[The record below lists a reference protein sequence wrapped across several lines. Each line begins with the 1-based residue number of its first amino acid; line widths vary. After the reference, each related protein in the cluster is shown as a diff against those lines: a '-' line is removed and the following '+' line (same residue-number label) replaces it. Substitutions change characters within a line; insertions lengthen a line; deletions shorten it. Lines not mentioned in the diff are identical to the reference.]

1 MSAVELLGM
10 AQMLGI
16 IAVLTVLMQLV
27 WFRYRQRS
35 LLTERVRQR
44 LQQRTE
50 IGSESGQVRVV
61 AGPLERLLLR
71 ADIRLSRVQLSLLG
85 IVIFLIVVLVMA
97 SSGFIAAAVVL
108 ALLAASLWMYWR
120 FRFQQQRRMIFES
133 LPGIMESTLRY
144 MSAGR
149 SLEAS
154 LLESFQDAPPVF
166 APLTFRLRSAIESGR
181 DYTGLFEDFSRLYQ
195 VSSLVLVSI
204 ALRTSARFGSSI
216 RPVLEQVAGSL
227 RSQQELRREFLA
239 STAETRFTAGAFTL
253 LPLGMAAYMMLIN
266 EKYAEVLLNTD
277 TGHTMLLIAGILQ
290 GLGVLVIWRMIQG
303 VGRE

>member
-1 MSAVELLGM
+1 VRLSCLVWHSCSALL
-10 AQMLGI
+10 
-16 IAVLTVLMQLV
+16 LTVLMQLV

-44 LQQRTE
+44 LQQRME
-50 IGSESGQVRVV
+50 IGGEPGQVRVV

-85 IVIFLIVVLVMA
+85 IVIFLVVVLVLA

-108 ALLAASLWMYWR
+108 ALMAASLWMYWR

-154 LLESFQDAPPVF
+154 LMESFQDAPPVF
-166 APLTFRLRSAIESGR
+166 SPLTFRLRSAIESGR

-216 RPVLEQVAGSL
+216 RPVLEQVATSL

-277 TGHTMLLIAGILQ
+277 TGHTMLIIAGILQ

>member
-44 LQQRTE
+44 LQQRME
-50 IGSESGQVRVV
+50 IGGEPGQVRVV

-85 IVIFLIVVLVMA
+85 IVIFLIVVLVLA

-181 DYTGLFEDFSRLYQ
+181 DYTGLFEDFSRLCQ

-216 RPVLEQVAGSL
+216 RPVLEQVATSL

-277 TGHTMLLIAGILQ
+277 TGHTMLMIAGILQ
-290 GLGVLVIWRMIQG
+290 GVGVLVIWRMIQG

>member
-1 MSAVELLGM
+1 MSAVELVGM

-44 LQQRTE
+44 LQQRME
-50 IGSESGQVRVV
+50 IGGEPGQVRVV

-85 IVIFLIVVLVMA
+85 IVIFLIVVLVLA

-216 RPVLEQVAGSL
+216 RPVLEQVATSL

-277 TGHTMLLIAGILQ
+277 TGHTMLMIAGILQ
-290 GLGVLVIWRMIQG
+290 GVGVLVIWRMIQG

>member
-10 AQMLGI
+10 AQLLGI
-16 IAVLTVLMQLV
+16 IAVLTVLMQLA

-44 LQQRTE
+44 LQQRME
-50 IGSESGQVRVV
+50 IGGEQGQVRVV

-85 IVIFLIVVLVMA
+85 IVIFLLLVLVLA
-97 SSGFIAAAVVL
+97 SSGLIAAAVVL
-108 ALLAASLWMYWR
+108 ALVAASLWMYWR

-154 LLESFQDAPPVF
+154 LLEAFQDAPPVF

-216 RPVLEQVAGSL
+216 RPVLEQVATSL

-277 TGHTMLLIAGILQ
+277 TGHTMLMIAGILQ

>member
-97 SSGFIAAAVVL
+97 SSGFIAAAVVM

-303 VGRE
+303 GGRE

>member
-44 LQQRTE
+44 LQQRME
-50 IGSESGQVRVV
+50 IGGEPGQVRVV

-85 IVIFLIVVLVMA
+85 IVIFLIVVLVLA

-154 LLESFQDAPPVF
+154 LLESFQYAPPVF

-216 RPVLEQVAGSL
+216 RPVLEQVATSL

-253 LPLGMAAYMMLIN
+253 LPLGMVLIN

-277 TGHTMLLIAGILQ
+277 TGHTMLMIAGILQ
-290 GLGVLVIWRMIQG
+290 GVGVLVIWRMIQG

>member
-10 AQMLGI
+10 AQLLGI
-16 IAVLTVLMQLV
+16 IAVVTVLMQLV

-44 LQQRTE
+44 LQQRME
-50 IGSESGQVRVV
+50 IGGEPGQVRVV

-85 IVIFLIVVLVMA
+85 IVIFLIVVMVLA
-97 SSGFIAAAVVL
+97 SSGFIAAGVVL
-108 ALLAASLWMYWR
+108 ALIAASLWMYWR

-154 LLESFQDAPPVF
+154 LMESFQDAPPVF
-166 APLTFRLRSAIESGR
+166 APLTFRLRSAIEAGR
-181 DYTGLFEDFSRLYQ
+181 DYTGLFDDFSRLYQ

-216 RPVLEQVAGSL
+216 RPDADQRKVCRGPAEHGHRAYHADD
-227 RSQQELRREFLA
+227 RWHLA
-239 STAETRFTAGAFTL
+239 R
-253 LPLGMAAYMMLIN
+253 
-266 EKYAEVLLNTD
+266 VRCV
-277 TGHTMLLIAGILQ
+277 GHLADDPG
-290 GLGVLVIWRMIQG
+290 GGP
-303 VGRE
+303 

>member
-44 LQQRTE
+44 LQQRME
-50 IGSESGQVRVV
+50 IGGEPGQVRVV

-85 IVIFLIVVLVMA
+85 IVIFLIVVLVLA

-216 RPVLEQVAGSL
+216 RPVLEQVATSL

-253 LPLGMAAYMMLIN
+253 LPLGMAASMMLIN

-277 TGHTMLLIAGILQ
+277 TGHTMLMIAGILQ
-290 GLGVLVIWRMIQG
+290 GVGVLVIWRMIQG

>member
-1 MSAVELLGM
+1 VELLGM

-44 LQQRTE
+44 LQQRME
-50 IGSESGQVRVV
+50 IGGEPGQVRVV

-85 IVIFLIVVLVMA
+85 IVIFLIVVLVLA

-216 RPVLEQVAGSL
+216 RPVLEQVATSL

-277 TGHTMLLIAGILQ
+277 TGHTMLMIAGILQ
-290 GLGVLVIWRMIQG
+290 GVGVLVIWRMIQG

>member
-97 SSGFIAAAVVL
+97 SSGFIAAAVVM

>member
-44 LQQRTE
+44 LQQRME
-50 IGSESGQVRVV
+50 IGGEPGQVRVV

-85 IVIFLIVVLVMA
+85 IVIFLIVVLVLA

-216 RPVLEQVAGSL
+216 RPVLEQVATSL

-277 TGHTMLLIAGILQ
+277 TGYTMLMIAGILQ
-290 GLGVLVIWRMIQG
+290 GVGVLVIWRMIQG

>member
-97 SSGFIAAAVVL
+97 SSGFIAAAVVM

-195 VSSLVLVSI
+195 VSALVLVSI

>member
-10 AQMLGI
+10 AQLLGI

-44 LQQRTE
+44 LQQRME
-50 IGSESGQVRVV
+50 IGGEPGQVRVV

-85 IVIFLIVVLVMA
+85 IVIFLVVVLVLA

-108 ALLAASLWMYWR
+108 ALMAASLWMYWR

-144 MSAGR
+144 MGAGR

-154 LLESFQDAPPVF
+154 LMESFQDAPPVF
-166 APLTFRLRSAIESGR
+166 SPLTFRLRSAIESGR

-216 RPVLEQVAGSL
+216 RPVLEQVATSL

-277 TGHTMLLIAGILQ
+277 TGHTMLIIAGILQ

>member
-16 IAVLTVLMQLV
+16 IAVLTVLMQLA

-44 LQQRTE
+44 LQQRME
-50 IGSESGQVRVV
+50 IGGEPGQVRVV

-71 ADIRLSRVQLSLLG
+71 ADIRLSRVQLTLLG
-85 IVIFLIVVLVMA
+85 IVIFLIMVLVLA
-97 SSGFIAAAVVL
+97 SSGPIAAAVVL
-108 ALLAASLWMYWR
+108 ALVAASLWMYWR

-133 LPGIMESTLRY
+133 LPGIMESVLRY

-216 RPVLEQVAGSL
+216 RPVLEQVATSL

-277 TGHTMLLIAGILQ
+277 TGHTMLMIAGILQ
-290 GLGVLVIWRMIQG
+290 GLGVIVIWRMIQG

>member
-44 LQQRTE
+44 LQQRME
-50 IGSESGQVRVV
+50 IGGEPGQVRVV

-85 IVIFLIVVLVMA
+85 IVIFLIVVLVLA

-216 RPVLEQVAGSL
+216 RPVLEQVATSL

-266 EKYAEVLLNTD
+266 DKYDGVLLNTD
-277 TGHTMLLIAGILQ
+277 PGHTMLMIAGILQ
-290 GLGVLVIWRMIQG
+290 GVGVLVIWRMIQG

>member
-10 AQMLGI
+10 AQLLGI

-44 LQQRTE
+44 LQQRME
-50 IGSESGQVRVV
+50 IGGEPGQVRVV

-85 IVIFLIVVLVMA
+85 IVIFLVVVLVLA

-108 ALLAASLWMYWR
+108 ALMAASLWMYWR

-154 LLESFQDAPPVF
+154 LMESFQDAPPVF
-166 APLTFRLRSAIESGR
+166 SPLTFRLRSAIESGR

-216 RPVLEQVAGSL
+216 RPVLEQVATSL

-277 TGHTMLLIAGILQ
+277 TGHTMLIIAGILQ

>member
-44 LQQRTE
+44 LQQRME
-50 IGSESGQVRVV
+50 IGGEPGQVRVV
-61 AGPLERLLLR
+61 ARPLERLLLR

-85 IVIFLIVVLVMA
+85 IVIFLIVVLVLA

-216 RPVLEQVAGSL
+216 RPVLEQVATSL

-277 TGHTMLLIAGILQ
+277 TGHTMLMIAGILQ
-290 GLGVLVIWRMIQG
+290 GVGVLVIWRMIQG

>member
-10 AQMLGI
+10 AQLLGI

-44 LQQRTE
+44 LQQRME
-50 IGSESGQVRVV
+50 IGGEPGQVRVV

-85 IVIFLIVVLVMA
+85 IVIFLVVVLVLA

-108 ALLAASLWMYWR
+108 VLMAASLWMYWR

-154 LLESFQDAPPVF
+154 LMESFQDAPPVF
-166 APLTFRLRSAIESGR
+166 APLTFRLRSAIEAGR

-216 RPVLEQVAGSL
+216 RPVLEQVATSL

-277 TGHTMLLIAGILQ
+277 TGHTMLIIAGILQ

>member
-10 AQMLGI
+10 AQLLGI
-16 IAVLTVLMQLV
+16 IAVVTVLMQLV

-44 LQQRTE
+44 LQQRME
-50 IGSESGQVRVV
+50 IGGERGQVRVV

-85 IVIFLIVVLVMA
+85 IVIFLIVVMVLA
-97 SSGFIAAAVVL
+97 SSGFIAAGVVL
-108 ALLAASLWMYWR
+108 ALIAASLWMYWR

-154 LLESFQDAPPVF
+154 LMESFQDAPPVF
-166 APLTFRLRSAIESGR
+166 APLTFRLRSAIEAGR
-181 DYTGLFEDFSRLYQ
+181 DYTGLFDDFSRLYQ

-216 RPVLEQVAGSL
+216 RPVLEQVATSL

-277 TGHTMLLIAGILQ
+277 TGHTMLMIAGILQ
-290 GLGVLVIWRMIQG
+290 GFGVLVIWRMIQG

>member
-10 AQMLGI
+10 AQLLGI

-44 LQQRTE
+44 LQQRME
-50 IGSESGQVRVV
+50 IGGEPGQVQVV

-71 ADIRLSRVQLSLLG
+71 ADIRLSRTQLSLLG
-85 IVIFLIVVLVMA
+85 IVIFLLLVLVLA
-97 SSGFIAAAVVL
+97 SSGLIAAAVVL
-108 ALLAASLWMYWR
+108 ALVAASLWMYWR

-154 LLESFQDAPPVF
+154 LMESFQDAPPVF

-216 RPVLEQVAGSL
+216 RPVLEQVATSL

-277 TGHTMLLIAGILQ
+277 TGHTMLMIAGILQ

>member
-97 SSGFIAAAVVL
+97 SSGFIAAAVVM

-290 GLGVLVIWRMIQG
+290 GLGVLVIWRMIQ
-303 VGRE
+303 

>member
-10 AQMLGI
+10 AQLLGI
-16 IAVLTVLMQLV
+16 IAVVTVLMQLV

-44 LQQRTE
+44 LQQRME
-50 IGSESGQVRVV
+50 IGGEPGQVRVV

-85 IVIFLIVVLVMA
+85 IVIFLIVVMVLA
-97 SSGFIAAAVVL
+97 SSGFIAAGVVL
-108 ALLAASLWMYWR
+108 ALIAASLWMYWR

-154 LLESFQDAPPVF
+154 LMESFQDAPPVF
-166 APLTFRLRSAIESGR
+166 APLTFRLRSAIEAGR
-181 DYTGLFEDFSRLYQ
+181 DYTGLFDDFSRLYQ

-216 RPVLEQVAGSL
+216 RPVLEQVATSL

-277 TGHTMLLIAGILQ
+277 TGHTMLMSAGILQ
-290 GLGVLVIWRMIQG
+290 GCGVLVIWRMIQG

>member
-1 MSAVELLGM
+1 MNAVELLGM
-10 AQMLGI
+10 AQLLGI
-16 IAVLTVLMQLV
+16 IAVLTVLMQLG

-44 LQQRTE
+44 LQQRME
-50 IGSESGQVRVV
+50 IGGEQGQVRVV

-85 IVIFLIVVLVMA
+85 IVIFLLLVLVLA
-97 SSGFIAAAVVL
+97 SSGLIAAAVVL
-108 ALLAASLWMYWR
+108 ALVAASLWMYWR

-154 LLESFQDAPPVF
+154 LLEAFQDAPPVF

-216 RPVLEQVAGSL
+216 RPVLEQVATSL

-277 TGHTMLLIAGILQ
+277 TGHTMLMIAGILQ

>member
-16 IAVLTVLMQLV
+16 IAVLTVLMQLA

-44 LQQRTE
+44 LQQRME
-50 IGSESGQVRVV
+50 IGGEPGQVRVV

-71 ADIRLSRVQLSLLG
+71 ADIRLSRVQLTLLG
-85 IVIFLIVVLVMA
+85 IVIFLILVLVLA
-97 SSGFIAAAVVL
+97 SSGPIAAAVVL
-108 ALLAASLWMYWR
+108 ALMAASLWLYWR

-154 LLESFQDAPPVF
+154 LMESFQDAPPVF

-216 RPVLEQVAGSL
+216 RPVLEQVATSL

-277 TGHTMLLIAGILQ
+277 TGHTMLMIAGILQ

>member
-16 IAVLTVLMQLV
+16 IAVLTVLMQLA

-44 LQQRTE
+44 LQQRME
-50 IGSESGQVRVV
+50 IGGEPGQVRVV

-71 ADIRLSRVQLSLLG
+71 ADIRLSRVQLTLLG
-85 IVIFLIVVLVMA
+85 IVIFLILVLVLA
-97 SSGFIAAAVVL
+97 SSGPIAAAVVL
-108 ALLAASLWMYWR
+108 ALVAASLWMYWR

-133 LPGIMESTLRY
+133 LPGIMESVLRY

-216 RPVLEQVAGSL
+216 RPVLEQVATSL

-277 TGHTMLLIAGILQ
+277 TGHTMLMIAGILQ
-290 GLGVLVIWRMIQG
+290 GLGVIVIWRMIQG

>member
-97 SSGFIAAAVVL
+97 SSGFIAAAVVM

-216 RPVLEQVAGSL
+216 RPVLEQVATSL

-277 TGHTMLLIAGILQ
+277 TGHTMLMIAGILQ
-290 GLGVLVIWRMIQG
+290 GVGVLVIWRMIQG

>member
-44 LQQRTE
+44 LQQRME
-50 IGSESGQVRVV
+50 IGGEPGQVRVV

-85 IVIFLIVVLVMA
+85 IVIFLIVVLVLA

-216 RPVLEQVAGSL
+216 RPVLEQVATSL

-277 TGHTMLLIAGILQ
+277 TGHTMLMIAGILQ
-290 GLGVLVIWRMIQG
+290 GVGVLVIWRMIQG

>member
-27 WFRYRQRS
+27 WFHYRQRS

-44 LQQRTE
+44 LQQRME
-50 IGSESGQVRVV
+50 IGGEPGQVRVV

-85 IVIFLIVVLVMA
+85 IVIFLIVVLVLA

-216 RPVLEQVAGSL
+216 RPVLEQVATSL

-277 TGHTMLLIAGILQ
+277 TGHTMLMIAGILQ
-290 GLGVLVIWRMIQG
+290 GVGVLVIWRMIQG

>member
-97 SSGFIAAAVVL
+97 SSGFIAAAVVM

-216 RPVLEQVAGSL
+216 RPVLEQVATSL

>member
-10 AQMLGI
+10 AQLLGI

-44 LQQRTE
+44 LQQRME
-50 IGSESGQVRVV
+50 IGGEPGQVRVV

-71 ADIRLSRVQLSLLG
+71 ADIRLSRTQLSLLG
-85 IVIFLIVVLVMA
+85 IVIFLLLVLVLA
-97 SSGFIAAAVVL
+97 SSGLIATAVVL
-108 ALLAASLWMYWR
+108 ALVAASLWMYWR

-154 LLESFQDAPPVF
+154 LMESFQDAPPVF

-216 RPVLEQVAGSL
+216 RPVLEQVATSL

-277 TGHTMLLIAGILQ
+277 TGHTMLMIAGILQ